1 MRVVRLLFETPFHLT
16 LLAFVLSLLAAIF
29 WWYFFK
35 TRSHELTTKNSS
47 ILMLFVV
54 GMIMVIPL
62 ALVESSVVALLPQSF
77 QDILFSDTT
86 KITPAV
92 AGVIALVMFFIAGTF
107 EELSKMYFLRKI
119 MPLRE
124 IDQVIDSIKFGIA
137 IGIGFAIVENALFLL
152 APLSTHNYVNVAT
165 TFFLRFF
172 FSTLAHA
179 VYSGMAGYF
188 LGLAKFESAKRK
200 KHHAKAV
207 LLPILSHGLFNTLLL
222 VNLGFYALPLI
233 LILFAWMLH
242 WYGNQ
247 KNARQYIQIGTVE

>member
-1 MRVVRLLFETPFHLT
+1 
-16 LLAFVLSLLAAIF
+16 
-29 WWYFFK
+29 
-35 TRSHELTTKNSS
+35 
-47 ILMLFVV
+47 
-54 GMIMVIPL
+54 MV
-62 ALVESSVVALLPQSF
+62 
-77 QDILFSDTT
+77 
-86 KITPAV
+86 
-92 AGVIALVMFFIAGTF
+92 GVIALVMFLVAGLF
-107 EELSKMYFLRKI
+107 EELSKMYFLKKI

-152 APLSTHNYVNVAT
+152 APLATHNYVEVAT

-188 LGLAKFESAKRK
+188 LGLAKFEPWKRRR
-200 KHHAKAV
+200 HNAKAV
-207 LLPILSHGLFNTLLL
+207 LLPIATHGLFNTLLL

-233 LILFAWMLH
+233 LIVFAWMLH

-247 KNARQYIQIGTVE
+247 KNTKRYNSQPQLPF